1 MRKILTAPV
10 ILLIQAYRYL
20 LSPLIG
26 SHCRYTPSCSQ
37 YALDAVQA
45 HGVVR
50 GLWLAVKR
58 VGSCHPWHAGGY
70 DPVPG
75 PGTNTEHKHG

>member
-20 LSPLIG
+20 LSPFFG

-37 YALDAVQA
+37 YALEALQA
-45 HGVVR
+45 HGGFK
-50 GLWLAVKR
+50 GLWLSLKR
-58 VGSCHPWHAGGY
+58 VFSCHPWKAGGY

-75 PGTNTEHKHG
+75 SEPKNG